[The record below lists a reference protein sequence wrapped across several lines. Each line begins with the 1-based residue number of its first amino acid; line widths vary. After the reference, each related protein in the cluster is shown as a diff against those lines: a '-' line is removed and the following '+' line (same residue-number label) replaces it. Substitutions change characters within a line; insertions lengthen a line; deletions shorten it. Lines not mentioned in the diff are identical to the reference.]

1 MARRRFQ
8 LSEQCSLCGCPIHRA
23 GDYAKPTTKGRSH
36 ATAHHFVAERFYGR
50 TKNRPGEQRERI
62 LEPDP
67 WQLEGSYT
75 VFCYECHEELLHN
88 PVFLPHDIEA
98 FSQLIKAR
106 GLDEEAKPEDR
117 KKIAGR
123 IQLLNEVIHR
133 GLLALFTETSKCQG
147 I

>member
-1 MARRRFQ
+1 M
-8 LSEQCSLCGCPIHRA
+8 SERCSLCGCPIHRN
-23 GDYAKPTTKGRSH
+23 GDYAKPTIKGRSH

-67 WQLEGSYT
+67 WQAEGSYT

-98 FSQLIKAR
+98 FSRLVKSR
-106 GLDEEAKPEDR
+106 GLDEETKPENR
-117 KKIAGR
+117 NKIAGR
-123 IQLLNEVIHR
+123 IQLLNGVIHR
-133 GLLALFTETSKCQG
+133 GLSGLLDEVSECKNK
-147 I
+147 

>member
-1 MARRRFQ
+1 V
-8 LSEQCSLCGCPIHRA
+8 SERCSLCGCPIHRN
-23 GDYAKPTTKGRSH
+23 GDYAKRTIKGRSH

-50 TKNRPGEQRERI
+50 TKNRPGVQRERI

-67 WQLEGSYT
+67 WQVEDSYT

-98 FSQLIKAR
+98 FSRLVKSR
-106 GLDEEAKPEDR
+106 GLDEETKPENR

-123 IQLLNEVIHR
+123 IQLLNDVIHR
-133 GLLALFTETSKCQG
+133 GLSTLLDQVSECKNK
-147 I
+147 